1 MKINAVRV
9 GEVQKQTG
17 FWSSGSTLAHAAAP
31 AISALVDFTVRTSA
45 SRHSA
50 AQRHLADTPTNF
62 LKILFII
69 MLFLVMCLNH
79 THGLGVVSK
88 AVKPHWRP
96 AACWTSSRVSQMFRL
111 DSQNPNSKSRQHWQ
125 LQGSDFAPQILSLLY
140 KFKRALNLNCHN
152 YFALR
157 CEPVLFLYFLLYM
170 FYVFNLKC
178 ILMYQCRAL
187 WQSLLYWIV
196 NKVDWLIAKKTDI

>member
-1 MKINAVRV
+1 
-9 GEVQKQTG
+9 
-17 FWSSGSTLAHAAAP
+17 
-31 AISALVDFTVRTSA
+31 
-45 SRHSA
+45 
-50 AQRHLADTPTNF
+50 
-62 LKILFII
+62 
-69 MLFLVMCLNH
+69 MLFLEICLNY

-111 DSQNPNSKSRQHWQ
+111 DSPGNTESCK
-125 LQGSDFAPQILSLLY
+125 GQILHLRFWAFELDRLC

-187 WQSLLYWIV
+187 WLSLLYWIV
-196 NKVDWLIAKKTDI
+196 NTVHWLMAKKKLISNCECVDAGKKVKMWEWKKPKNSFKRKK